1 MQTNRILGV
10 HTQITRHCDNFGKSI
25 EEELR
30 QAQASKTPI
39 SSTTDVTYTPLK
51 DGVLPQ
57 YDIRTDRQEIAL
69 DATEKM
75 AKSDILHNDELPK
88 VEEKVEQQT
97 DENNA
102 GEQQQQ

>member
-1 MQTNRILGV
+1 MQTNRKLEV

-57 YDIRTDRQEIAL
+57 FDIRTDRQEIAL
-69 DATEKM
+69 DATEKI
-75 AKSDILHNDELPK
+75 AKSDILHNDERPETSEN
-88 VEEKVEQQT
+88 VEPQT
-97 DENNA
+97 NENDA
-102 GEQQQQ
+102 EE

>member
-1 MQTNRILGV
+1 MQTNRKLGV

-51 DGVLPQ
+51 EGVMPQ
-57 YDIRTDRQEIAL
+57 YDIRTDRQELAI
-69 DATEKM
+69 DATDKF
-75 AKSDILHNDELPK
+75 AKSDLLHNDEKPQI
-88 VEEKVEQQT
+88 EKENVEQQT
-97 DENNA
+97 NEENA
-102 GEQQQQ
+102 GEQQQ